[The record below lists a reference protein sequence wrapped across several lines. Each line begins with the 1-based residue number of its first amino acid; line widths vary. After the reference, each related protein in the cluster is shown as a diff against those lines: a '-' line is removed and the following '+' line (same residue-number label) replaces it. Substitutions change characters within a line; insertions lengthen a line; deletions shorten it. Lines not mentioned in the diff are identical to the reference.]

1 MKNKNQVLIIP
12 IIGGLGNQLFQFAA
26 GLYLRKQYGIVPK
39 FLLGRFTV
47 RAVTEVRSCLLGDLV
62 GEDEESKMGW
72 FRFKI
77 ITLLSKVKPSILVEE
92 KGIDDSPFARVTK
105 STRVIIG
112 YFQKQ
117 NYVEAVAGE
126 IFNSMSD
133 SPSFGKLLSA
143 KTVNNIAVHIRLGD
157 YASNRAVRR
166 SMGLSAMSYYVN
178 AVKSLQENHEYDNI
192 VIYSDEPE
200 RAHSEFVNAF
210 GITIVPIVFS
220 KNKNEFEDLVEISSC
235 KGLVIS
241 NSTFSW
247 WAGWLASH
255 LHKCTVIAP
264 RPWWAKPTIADKN
277 LLLES
282 WVVVDREILA

>member
-1 MKNKNQVLIIP
+1 MIP
-12 IIGGLGNQLFQFAA
+12 IMGGLGNQLFQFAA

-39 FLLGRFTV
+39 FLLGTFTV
-47 RAVTEVRSCLLGDLV
+47 RAVTTVRSCLLGDLV
-62 GEDEESKMGW
+62 GADEESKMGL
-72 FRFKI
+72 FSFKI

-92 KGIDDSPFARVTK
+92 KGINDSPFARITK
-105 STRVIIG
+105 STKVIIG

-126 IFNSMSD
+126 IFKSMSD

-143 KTVNNIAVHIRLGD
+143 KPVNNIAVHIRLGD
-157 YASNRAVRR
+157 YASNRGVRR
-166 SMGLSAMSYYVN
+166 SVGLSAMSYYVN
-178 AVKSLQENHEYDNI
+178 AVKSLQATHEYDNI

-210 GITIVPIVFS
+210 GATIVPIVFS

-235 KGLVIS
+235 KGLIIS

-264 RPWWAKPTIADKN
+264 RPWMAKPTIADKN